1 MIRESSDLVNTSSDA
16 ELSDWKKD
24 DMNFTNRMTTS
35 KDTTDKRMI
44 NLYKLRRA
52 ETGISIEEIKKR
64 EKEEELALKL
74 LQDSLIISE
83 FSLDVEDDD
92 V

>member
-16 ELSDWKKD
+16 ELSDWNKD
-24 DMNFTNRMTTS
+24 AMNFTNTMATS

-52 ETGISIEEIKKR
+52 ETGISIEEIK
-64 EKEEELALKL
+64 
-74 LQDSLIISE
+74 
-83 FSLDVEDDD
+83 
-92 V
+92 

>member
-35 KDTTDKRMI
+35 KDTTDKCMI

-52 ETGISIEEIKKR
+52 ETGISIEEIK
-64 EKEEELALKL
+64 
-74 LQDSLIISE
+74 
-83 FSLDVEDDD
+83 
-92 V
+92 

>member
-24 DMNFTNRMTTS
+24 AMNFTNRMTTS
-35 KDTTDKRMI
+35 KDTIDKRMI

-52 ETGISIEEIKKR
+52 ETGLSIEEIK
-64 EKEEELALKL
+64 
-74 LQDSLIISE
+74 
-83 FSLDVEDDD
+83 
-92 V
+92 